1 LLEET
6 LRQKVLRIIIA
17 HKDRLV
23 RFGFEWLERFL
34 KTHGVELVLVPNEKR
49 SPEQEFRAGLISIID
64 VFSCRKDGWRKY
76 KKKSKGGSKMLK
88 AFKTETDPTLNQI
101 QTIHPSI
108 GTCRW
113 FLQSVYFLQKGN
125 G

>member
-34 KTHGVELVLVPNEKR
+34 KTHGVELFLVLNEKL
-49 SPEQEFRAGLISIID
+49 SPEPE
-64 VFSCRKDGWRKY
+64 
-76 KKKSKGGSKMLK
+76 
-88 AFKTETDPTLNQI
+88 
-101 QTIHPSI
+101 
-108 GTCRW
+108 
-113 FLQSVYFLQKGN
+113 
-125 G
+125 